1 MLKLGVLRR
10 IGLQALSSRGI
21 WYDPN
26 SSSILKLTIRDAPD
40 TEIWRVI
47 SKENYSSTHVLDRNN
62 GVIVHGFPLLDWFA
76 VVRSGHYL

>member
-62 GVIVHGFPLLDWFA
+62 GVIVHGFPLLD
-76 VVRSGHYL
+76 